1 MAEVVRPVDE
11 AALPVD
17 TAVPLP
23 ADGLCLETV
32 PVALPEVLLSLI
44 EGVVL
49 TAVVLLEDTL
59 VGVDVPATEPVLPT
73 AVLLTDVLPAD
84 AFLETVEAV
93 RPADSFLLTVLLLPM
108 PPLRDDVPA
117 KSLSEPV

>member
-1 MAEVVRPVDE
+1 MRPVVE
-11 AALPVD
+11 AGLPVETD
-17 TAVPLP
+17 VPLP
-23 ADGLCLETV
+23 ADELGLETV
-32 PVALPEVLLSLI
+32 PDALPEVLLSLI

-49 TAVVLLEDTL
+49 TAVVLFDDTL
-59 VGVDVPATEPVLPT
+59 VGADVPATEPVLPT

-84 AFLETVEAV
+84 EFLETVEAV
-93 RPADSFLLTVLLLPM
+93 RPADAFLLTVLLLPM